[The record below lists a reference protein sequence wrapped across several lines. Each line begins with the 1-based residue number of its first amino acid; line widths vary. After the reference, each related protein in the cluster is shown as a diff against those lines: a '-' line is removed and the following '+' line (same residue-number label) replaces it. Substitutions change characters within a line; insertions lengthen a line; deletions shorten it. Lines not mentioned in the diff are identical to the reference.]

1 MQYISKDKAY
11 FAKLYPASLSM
22 IRKLYGQIKKI
33 LNEEQK
39 LFMEYL
45 NVIEKGRSYAAWLF
59 QASMQNCLLDNG
71 AFEM

>member
-45 NVIEKGRSYAAWLF
+45 NVIEKGSHMLHGYSKLPCRTV
-59 QASMQNCLLDNG
+59 C
-71 AFEM
+71 